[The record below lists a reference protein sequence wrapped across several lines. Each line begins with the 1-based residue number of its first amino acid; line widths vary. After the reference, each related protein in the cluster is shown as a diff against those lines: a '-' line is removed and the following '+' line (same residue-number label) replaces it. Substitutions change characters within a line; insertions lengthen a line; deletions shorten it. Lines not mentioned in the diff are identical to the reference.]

1 MVDRIDKVTSD
12 HLRIEAARDSLE
24 EERNQPEAG
33 DESEEGENQ
42 DVFSKSA
49 RETLWEDGHNQ
60 TQFRD
65 LNLEAGE
72 VEGLLL
78 EGVLLKTDPAWLKVK
93 VILRRGGWVHGA
105 YLPLP
110 RATAMR
116 FKSISAGRRLDHK
129 AFLKNGI
136 LSLKVDDKAPT
147 SSEEL
152 TTMSPREHTLSRTL
166 RLLKLNWWHRLGM
179 VDPVTGSRNLEIILA
194 YTTVFVVLS
203 AILFSIWLIA
213 T

>member
-12 HLRIEAARDSLE
+12 HLRVEAARDSLE

-33 DESEEGENQ
+33 DGGEGDEKQ
-42 DVFSKSA
+42 DVFAKSA
-49 RETLWEDGHNQ
+49 RETLWEEGRGQ

-65 LNLEAGE
+65 LNLEASE
-72 VEGLLL
+72 VDALVL

-93 VILRRGGWVHGA
+93 VILRGGGLVHGA
-105 YLPLP
+105 YLPLS
-110 RATAMR
+110 RALAMR
-116 FKSISAGRRLDHK
+116 FKSVSAGRRLDHR
-129 AFLKNGI
+129 AFLKNGL
-136 LSLKVDDKAPT
+136 LSFKVDDNDHP
-147 SSEEL
+147 SSEEA
-152 TTMSPREHTLSRTL
+152 TTMTPREHTLSRTL